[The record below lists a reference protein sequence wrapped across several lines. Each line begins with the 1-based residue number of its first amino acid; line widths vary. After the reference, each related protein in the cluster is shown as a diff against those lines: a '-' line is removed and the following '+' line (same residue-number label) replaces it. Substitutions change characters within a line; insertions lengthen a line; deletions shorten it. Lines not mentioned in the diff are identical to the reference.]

1 MEKNWQIIES
11 EIVDKE
17 FVELSSHEFCGS
29 VEEVKSHLVGLV
41 HDWSM
46 LEYGVSLERSTTSS
60 DELLVLDD
68 SITAAVV
75 FDGDVHPLALTA
87 FVK

>member
-1 MEKNWQIIES
+1 MEKIWQIVES
-11 EIVDKE
+11 EVVGKE
-17 FVELSSHEFCGS
+17 FFELSSYEFCGS
-29 VEEVKSHLVGLV
+29 VEEVKSHFVGLV

-87 FVK
+87 YLK